1 MWEADVNVLL
11 AKAWAGQDPAGWWM
25 SEKLDGVR
33 AVWDGEKLVSRN
45 GNPFPA
51 PSWWREQLPPI
62 PLDGELFLGR
72 KKFDATISIV
82 KSASADKGWQ
92 WLEYHAFDS
101 PSDGV
106 FEARIERLRVAASRL
121 VHECPTRSRRRVVVV
136 PHNVC
141 KDAAHLKMYADN
153 IHALGGEGVMLRA
166 PWSVYERKRSN
177 TLLKVK
183 RFHDVEVSVLEVLA
197 GRGKHEGRMGALR
210 CALGQVIVDVGTG
223 FSDAQRENPPSPG
236 ATITIRYQ
244 ELTKDG
250 VPRFPVFV
258 CERDYEGAAE

>member
-1 MWEADVNVLL
+1 MDVLL
-11 AKAWAGQDPAGWWM
+11 AKAWTGQEPVGWWM

-33 AVWDGEKLVSRN
+33 AIWDGEKLVSRN

-51 PSWWREQLPPI
+51 PPWWLEQLPPI

-72 KKFDATISIV
+72 KKFDSTISIV

-92 WLEYHAFDS
+92 WLEYHVFDS
-101 PSDGV
+101 PGEGV
-106 FEARIERLRVAASRL
+106 FEERVERLTAAVAEL
-121 VHECPTRSRRRVVVV
+121 VHECPTRSRRRAVVVEQKLCGG
-136 PHNVC
+136 HI
-141 KDAAHLKMYADN
+141 HLMAFADH
-153 IHALGGEGVMLRA
+153 IQSLGGEGVMLRA
-166 PWSVYERKRSN
+166 PGSVYERKRSS

-183 RFHDVEVSVLEVLA
+183 RFHDVEVSVLEVLP
-197 GRGKHEGRMGALR
+197 GRGKHAGRMGALR
-210 CALGQVIVDVGTG
+210 CLLGKVIVDVGTG

-236 ATITIRYQ
+236 ASITIRYQ

-258 CERDYEGAAE
+258 AERDYEGAEAR